1 MIKDIFK
8 RFKPILIAVVL
19 ALVLVPTV
27 VFLSHAANVNTGVE
41 GLTAESSGDA
51 TWTSGGVPITGSVA
65 PKSSSSCSGT
75 TYTAKSGTLTFKNA
89 SGVTALLSFDY
100 TLNLQGGSASVDG
113 GEVTTNGTCNKKLEA
128 GDTVAVTIT
137 SKASAGE
144 PTEITIS
151 NIRLTPEVSIDITF
165 KRAINGSYTVD
176 GSSITSN
183 TSITKL
189 TTEAFA
195 LAATPVSGYKFVGW
209 YSETDEHYFGATAN
223 LSYNF
228 TSSQTVYPVFVSST
242 APVFQ
247 VGSELFTDL
256 NVAVAYAQSSGTA
269 KIALISNGTLPSG
282 DYNIPNG
289 KILVIPFDEA
299 QTVYTTSPGMSVKSD
314 GTPAAHVNPS
324 AFRTLTMAS
333 GANITV
339 QSGGT
344 ISVPSMLAAVGTNN
358 TSWNATPTGKHGRID
373 MQSGSSIDVQSGGKM
388 YVYGYV
394 SGSGNVYARSG
405 SEIWECFQVRSWRGG
420 TCISSMA
427 GNSQKVFPL
436 NQYYV
441 QNIEAPLTLYA
452 GATETVFAA
461 VNASNQQ
468 FGASATFVGNGGM
481 FEIINESVTKQYIGN
496 TDRLELSVNGDFNIN
511 RMALRITG
519 LPLIGTL
526 DLNTADYVLP
536 IQSNITIKVNSHK
549 TTIGQ
554 DVAFLPGSEVIIANG
569 ADLTIANGNKAYVYD
584 KDQWGAYAAAGLQ
597 LVVVGYSTVNGTTA
611 KRNTNQLVDVKID
624 VNGTLTVE
632 GQLYTTESG
641 AAIVSSAG
649 TGKVVL
655 QAAPVTGANTYMA
668 TVSSSTPTYVSIP
681 ITPAKLQNANS
692 SYYETAG
699 KTAGTEIPYENG
711 FWCGVYTVTWEKEN
725 GTVV

>member
-1 MIKDIFK
+1 
-8 RFKPILIAVVL
+8 
-19 ALVLVPTV
+19 
-27 VFLSHAANVNTGVE
+27 
-41 GLTAESSGDA
+41 
-51 TWTSGGVPITGSVA
+51 
-65 PKSSSSCSGT
+65 
-75 TYTAKSGTLTFKNA
+75 
-89 SGVTALLSFDY
+89 
-100 TLNLQGGSASVDG
+100 
-113 GEVTTNGTCNKKLEA
+113 
-128 GDTVAVTIT
+128 
-137 SKASAGE
+137 
-144 PTEITIS
+144 
-151 NIRLTPEVSIDITF
+151 
-165 KRAINGSYTVD
+165 
-176 GSSITSN
+176 
-183 TSITKL
+183 
-189 TTEAFA
+189 
-195 LAATPVSGYKFVGW
+195 
-209 YSETDEHYFGATAN
+209 
-223 LSYNF
+223 
-228 TSSQTVYPVFVSST
+228 
-242 APVFQ
+242 
-247 VGSELFTDL
+247 
-256 NVAVAYAQSSGTA
+256 
-269 KIALISNGTLPSG
+269 
-282 DYNIPNG
+282 
-289 KILVIPFDEA
+289 
-299 QTVYTTSPGMSVKSD
+299 
-314 GTPAAHVNPS
+314 
-324 AFRTLTMAS
+324 
-333 GANITV
+333 
-339 QSGGT
+339 
-344 ISVPSMLAAVGTNN
+344 
-358 TSWNATPTGKHGRID
+358 

-452 GATETVFAA
+452 GATEKVFAA

-468 FGASATFVGNGGM
+468 IGASATFVGNGGM

-711 FWCGVYTVTWEKEN
+711 FWGGAYTVTWKNEN
-725 GTVV
+725 GTVLETDEDVPCDTAPSYDGATPEKEGDAQYTYTFAGWSTSPDGQVIDSLPAVTADATYYAVFSETLRSYTITWVDGNGDTLKTEQVAYGETPAYIGETPTKTATAQYTYTFNKIGRASCRERV